1 MAELLSPGVSVT
13 VTDES
18 ISAQA
23 APGTVPLFV
32 IATAQDKLVPGSSSI
47 ASGTLKA
54 NAGKLQL
61 ITSQKNA
68 LDVYGSPVF
77 QQHLGSVVQG
87 DELNEY
93 GLHGLYSYMGIANRA
108 YVVRADLDLAQL
120 APSAS
125 EPTGDVPNGTL
136 WLDTFATQ
144 VEAYVSNKD
153 NPQSFY
159 DWTLKPV
166 RIVSAEN
173 ISDVSTVG
181 LNVDDLVIRH
191 VPSNGQMLVYKF
203 DSSGLVQVET
213 YLSPINKVPNGS
225 AIHAGD
231 IWIRDGY
238 VKNGSNY
245 FGTRFVV
252 KRFASLTKT
261 WVAIDTFTGQS
272 IYEVEAK
279 TGISS
284 NTYIAA
290 LFDWDS
296 YSFSL
301 YTKVSSIAAASAPA
315 QPLGQVSLAQAT
327 ADCYLTVKYLNKSVR
342 VLAVPQNAIINSA
355 TVIAGMNTS
364 AQLINDGFTFTASG
378 NGVVFTNKLG
388 YSFVVE
394 QSTVTAEQVFS
405 ALELAKLQVDSSN
418 YALVNPAILK
428 VTADAPR
435 STAANGT
442 YWYDFSNSD
451 NLTVTLYTAN
461 LSTESWDLIAQ
472 NNMYVQVDEPATD
485 RDFWVVPLSQGI
497 DGYEFYRAVNGE
509 WRKLDQTDQSTLNG
523 MIFEDFNDSVPSANL
538 YQNGMLAVDLGNT
551 EGVVKQMVNG
561 SWKVVSGVSLDGAAN
576 FGRNAQRQIIVEA
589 LAAVI
594 VGNEAIRSEFIDFN
608 LMCSPGYV
616 ELLDEFVTLNTDRK
630 ETAFIV
636 TDVPA
641 RLTPSSQAIQEWA
654 TNANNAPSNG
664 DVGRTT
670 AYAYAAQYMGWCL
683 STNVDGSEVAVPGST
698 IAMRT
703 YAYSDS
709 VSYVW
714 FPPAGTQRGV
724 VSNAASVGYINTEG
738 EYTPVV
744 YNNGQR
750 DTMYVNKINPIA
762 MRPNRGLLV
771 FGDKTLAADD
781 GSALS
786 RVNVA
791 RLVVYIRRQLEILA
805 DPFLF
810 RLNTAS
816 TRQEFTGVVNS
827 FLAEILQLNGLY
839 DFLVVC
845 DESNNTPTRIDRN
858 ELWMDIAIQP
868 VRSINFIYIPIRIEK
883 TASAS

>member
-1 MAELLSPGVSVT
+1 MADLLSPGVSVT

-32 IATAQDKLVPGSSSI
+32 IATAQDKLVPGSSAI

-68 LDVYGSPVF
+68 LDTFGSPVF
-77 QQHLGSVVQG
+77 QKHLGSVVQG

-108 YVVRADLDLAQL
+108 YVVRADLDLNQL
-120 APSAS
+120 TPSAT

-136 WLDTFATQ
+136 WFDTFASQ
-144 VEAYVSNKD
+144 VEAYVSNVA

-166 RIVSAEN
+166 RIVSAEL
-173 ISDVSTVG
+173 ITDVNTDG

-191 VPSNGQMLVYKF
+191 VPSTGQMLVYKF
-203 DSSGLVQVET
+203 ESIGLVQVET
-213 YLSPINKVPNGS
+213 YLSPINKVPTGNE
-225 AIHAGD
+225 IHAGD
-231 IWIRDGY
+231 IWVRDGY

-245 FGTRFVV
+245 FGTRFVI
-252 KRFASLTKT
+252 KRYASLTKT
-261 WVAIDTFTGQS
+261 WVTSETFTGTS
-272 IYEVEAK
+272 FYDIESK
-279 TGISS
+279 TGVSS
-284 NTYIAA
+284 NAYIAA

-301 YTKVSSIAAASAPA
+301 YMKTGNIPTISASAT
-315 QPLGQVSLAQAT
+315 PLGQINLDIAQE
-327 ADCYLTVKYLNKSVR
+327 DCFLTISYLNKSSK
-342 VLAVPQNAIINSA
+342 VLAVPKGQIKNSETIIANLNKVA
-355 TVIAGMNTS
+355 E
-364 AQLINDGFTFTASG
+364 LINNGFSFSIQN
-378 NGVVFTNKLG
+378 NGVTITNKLG
-388 YSFVVE
+388 YSFKVT
-394 QSTVTAEQVFS
+394 QSGE
-405 ALELAKLQVDSSN
+405 ELFDADNIKKLSTDSSN
-418 YALVNPAILK
+418 YSQINPRIIR
-428 VTADAPR
+428 VSDSAPR
-435 STAANGT
+435 STASEGT

-451 NLTVTLYTAN
+451 NLTVTLYVAN
-461 LSTESWDLIAQ
+461 LSTEDWDKVQ
-472 NNMYVQVDEPATD
+472 PNNMYLQVDEPAAD
-485 RDFWVVPLSQGI
+485 RDFWVLPLSQGVE
-497 DGYEFYRAVNGE
+497 GYQFYRNVRGE
-509 WRKLDQTDQSTLNG
+509 WIKLNPEDQSTLNG
-523 MIFEDFNDSVPSANL
+523 MIFEDFNGEVPSANL
-538 YQNGMLAVDLGNT
+538 YQDGMLAIDMGNT

-561 SWKVVSGVSLDGAAN
+561 KWVVVSGVAIDGSGL
-576 FGRNAQRQIIVEA
+576 FGRHAQRQIIVEA

-594 VGNEAIRSEFIDFN
+594 VGNEAIRSEYIDFN

-641 RLTPSSQAIQEWA
+641 RLTPSATAIQEWA

-664 DVGRTT
+664 DIGRTT

-683 STNVDGSEVAVPGST
+683 STNVDGEEVTVPGST

-724 VSNAASVGYINTEG
+724 VSNAASVGYITDEG
-738 EYTPVV
+738 EYAPVV

-762 MRPNRGLLV
+762 MRPSRGLLV

-883 TASAS
+883 TASAGA

>member
-1 MAELLSPGVSVT
+1 MADLLSPGVSVT

-32 IATAQDKLVPGSSSI
+32 IATAQDKLVPGSSAI

-68 LDVYGSPVF
+68 LDTFGTPVF
-77 QQHLGSVVQG
+77 QKHLGSVVQG

-108 YVVRADLDLAQL
+108 YVVRADLDLNQL
-120 APSAS
+120 TPSAT

-136 WLDTFATQ
+136 WFDTFASQ
-144 VEAYVSNKD
+144 VEAYVANVE

-166 RIVSAEN
+166 RIVSAEL
-173 ISDVSTVG
+173 ITDVSTVG

-191 VPSNGQMLVYKF
+191 VPSTGQMLVYKF
-203 DSSGLVQVET
+203 ESAGLVQVET
-213 YLSPINKVPNGS
+213 YLSPINKVPTGT

-231 IWIRDGY
+231 IWLRDGY

-245 FGTRFVV
+245 FGTRFVI
-252 KRFASLTKT
+252 KRYASLTKT
-261 WVAIDTFTGQS
+261 WVPVDTFTGTS
-272 IYEVEAK
+272 FYDIEAK
-279 TGISS
+279 TGVSS
-284 NTYIAA
+284 NAYIAA

-301 YTKVSSIAAASAPA
+301 YMKTGNIPTISASAT
-315 QPLGQVSLAQAT
+315 PLGQINLDIAQA
-327 ADCYLTVKYLNKSVR
+327 DCFLTISYLNKSAK
-342 VLAVPQNAIINSA
+342 VLAVPKGQIKNAETIVSNLNKVA
-355 TVIAGMNTS
+355 A
-364 AQLINDGFTFTASG
+364 LINDGFSFSVQN
-378 NGVVFTNKLG
+378 NGVTITNKLG
-388 YSFVVE
+388 YSFKVT
-394 QSTVTAEQVFS
+394 QSGE
-405 ALELAKLQVDSSN
+405 ALFDAANMNKLSTDSSN
-418 YALVNPAILK
+418 YSLINPRIIR
-428 VTADAPR
+428 VSDSAPR
-435 STAANGT
+435 STASEGT

-451 NLTVTLYTAN
+451 NLTVTLYVAN
-461 LSTESWDLIAQ
+461 LSTEDWDKVQ
-472 NNMYVQVDEPATD
+472 SNNMYLQVDEPAAD
-485 RDFWVVPLSQGI
+485 RDFWVLPLSQGV
-497 DGYEFYRAVNGE
+497 DGYQFYRNVRGE
-509 WRKLDQTDQSTLNG
+509 WVKLDPADQSTLNG
-523 MIFEDFNDSVPSANL
+523 MIFEDFNGEVPSANL
-538 YQNGMLAVDLGNT
+538 YQNGMLAIDMGNT

-561 SWKVVSGVSLDGAAN
+561 KWVVVSGVAIDGSGL
-576 FGRNAQRQIIVEA
+576 FGRHAQRQIIVEA

-641 RLTPSSQAIQEWA
+641 RLTPSATAIQEWA

-664 DVGRTT
+664 DIGRTT

-683 STNVDGSEVAVPGST
+683 STNVDGEEVAVPGST

-724 VSNAASVGYINTEG
+724 VSNAASVGYITDEG
-738 EYTPVV
+738 EYAPVV

-762 MRPNRGLLV
+762 MRPSRGLLV
-771 FGDKTLAADD
+771 FGDKTLAADE

-883 TASAS
+883 TASAGA

>member
-13 VTDES
+13 VTNES

-32 IATAQDKLVPGSSSI
+32 IATAQDKLVPGSSAI
-47 ASGTLKA
+47 ATGTLKA

-77 QQHLGSVVQG
+77 QKHLGSVVQG

-120 APSAS
+120 APTGT

-136 WLDTFATQ
+136 WFDTFATQ
-144 VEAYVSNKD
+144 VEAYVSNVA

-173 ISDVSTVG
+173 ISDVSTIG
-181 LNVDDLVIRH
+181 LNVDDLVMRH
-191 VPSNGQMLVYKF
+191 IPSNGQILVYKF
-203 DSSGLVQVET
+203 DASGLVQVET
-213 YLSPINKVPNGS
+213 YLSPINKVPTGS
-225 AIHAGD
+225 AIHQGD
-231 IWIRDGY
+231 IWLRDGY

-252 KRFASLTKT
+252 KRYASLTKT
-261 WVAIDTFTGQS
+261 WVQVDTFTGKS
-272 IYEVEAK
+272 FYEVESK
-279 TGISS
+279 TGISGS
-284 NTYIAA
+284 GYIAA
-290 LFDWDS
+290 IFDWDS

-301 YTKVSSIAAASAPA
+301 YSRTGNLATVSTPA
-315 QPLGQVSLAQAT
+315 QPLGELNFTQAT

-342 VLAVPQNAIINSA
+342 VLAVPTNAIIDSA
-355 TVIAGMNTS
+355 TVVAGLNKS
-364 AQLINDGFTFTASG
+364 SQLINDGFSFTVSG
-378 NGVVFTNKLG
+378 NGVVVSNKLG
-388 YSFVVE
+388 YSFEVA
-394 QSTVTAEQVFS
+394 QSTVPAEQVF
-405 ALELAKLQVDSSN
+405 APDELKKLQVDSSN
-418 YALVNPAILK
+418 YSLINPQILR
-428 VTADAPR
+428 VSANAPR
-435 STAANGT
+435 STASNGT

-451 NLTVTLYTAN
+451 SLTITLYTAN
-461 LSTESWDLIAQ
+461 LSTESWDEVLAT
-472 NNMYVQVDEPATD
+472 NMYVQVDEPAAD
-485 RDFWVVPLSQGI
+485 RDFWVLPLSQGI
-497 DGYEFYRAVNGE
+497 DGYVFYRNVNGE
-509 WRKLDQTDQSTLNG
+509 WRKLDQSDQSTLNG
-523 MIFEDFNDSVPSANL
+523 MVFEDFSDAVPSANL

-551 EGVVKQMVNG
+551 EGVVKQMVDG
-561 SWKVVSGVSLDGAAN
+561 KWQVVSGVGLDGAAK
-576 FGRNAQRQIIVEA
+576 FGRHAQRQIIVEA

-594 VGNEAIRSEFIDFN
+594 VGNEAIRSEYIDFN

-641 RLTPSSQAIQEWA
+641 RLTPSSMAIQEWA

-664 DVGRTT
+664 DLGRTT
-670 AYAYAAQYMGWCL
+670 AYSYAAQYMGWCL
-683 STNVDGSEVAVPGST
+683 STNVDGEEVAVPGST

-709 VSYVW
+709 ISYVW

-724 VSNAASVGYINTEG
+724 VSNAASVGYITDEG
-738 EYTPVV
+738 EYAPVV
-744 YNNGQR
+744 YNNPQR
-750 DTMYVNKINPIA
+750 NTMYVNKINPIA

-771 FGDKTLAADD
+771 FGDKTLDSDD